1 MAKIPYSSIEVFPAS
16 NSTTQGKITAEGNLK
31 GIVTRLNTLNFVVEG
46 LGISKSGSDL
56 KIAVGKCNINGYLVT
71 ITNTI
76 TVANSPSSK
85 NVWIKLDCDIND
97 LLKAGIDPVD
107 NTKIEGIT
115 IDFDDPQ
122 TADEIAKSLQ
132 IGVLD
137 ANGDVSPTF
146 TPNPFPFST
155 SEIRSG
161 TDNTKSLNSYLTVDV
176 KNKYLDKTDNDN
188 KVGNAKF
195 ISNNVLTDKKSI
207 TIDHEEILIQDD
219 TTTLLDITGNT
230 TDGINE
236 GVISSPAQITLSANG
251 TTIVIS
257 NNTVKI
263 GDLTIDLSTA
273 GEPKITSTSKI
284 VIGKSVYVQGDLEA
298 SGTIRGSKVYNAV
311 FN

>member
-1 MAKIPYSSIEVFPAS
+1 ME
-16 NSTTQGKITAEGNLK
+16 
-31 GIVTRLNTLNFVVEG
+31 
-46 LGISKSGSDL
+46 
-56 KIAVGKCNINGYLVT
+56 IAVGKCNINGYLVT
-71 ITNTI
+71 TTDTI
-76 TVANSPSSK
+76 TISNPPSNK
-85 NVWIKLDCDIND
+85 KVWIKLEFDVNG
-97 LLKAGIDPVD
+97 LLLAGIDPND
-107 NTKIEGIT
+107 NTLIEGIS
-115 IDFDDPQ
+115 IEFDDPQ
-122 TADEIAKSLQ
+122 VGDEYKYLQ
-132 IGVLD
+132 IGVIKAD
-137 ANGDVSPTF
+137 GSIDTDY

-161 TDNTKSLNSYLTVDV
+161 TDNTKSLDSYLTVDAN
-176 KNKYLDKTDNDN
+176 NKYLNKTANDN

-195 ISNNVLTDKKSI
+195 ISNDVLTDKKSI

-273 GEPKITSTSKI
+273 GQPTISSTNKI
-284 VIGKSVYVQGDLEA
+284 VIGCDVDVQGNLEA